1 MADGKDESG
10 YVLLYALGAIVL
22 ISILIGGI
30 FLVARTIF
38 FQVDKVDQF
47 KRVKEVEEYA
57 LQDGTTQIQKEIELY
72 LAGLET
78 IDFGN
83 DVSIISRDIDT
94 LFASFERYESGI
106 GSNKQFSYKTTI
118 NKISKEK
125 ITPYVLTTLNGSYG
139 WEKDT
144 SMMNSTKATNAEL
157 TFEIKTEV
165 SEQQK
170 GGDSKT
176 SIAKASY
183 VYEIQWNDIDIA
195 DELNEL
201 DVWRNVVYSY
211 YLPNS
216 AGYLSAD
223 EWMRK
228 MNILYRFN
236 NTQSVFNFTD
246 YDNTTSYVEGY
257 SNGHIIDITDGKVL
271 NFTSTGKAIRST
283 LTFEGSLLF
292 ENGIALEG
300 STSSSKLVV
309 NNLFSLRRNNASSK
323 NSIQT
328 LDIVANNGTYID
340 FAGQE
345 GYLAIDEQDASFS
358 TSGLLINH
366 TPTVGSIENGGVV
379 FGSGQ
384 LAVQTQP
391 DTHNFSFANY
401 SSSASS
407 KSPKDSYWN
416 EFVKGSAVIASSNFY
431 AGPLNISTDIQSTE
445 DDFRQINIDGN
456 FLLTNAMLDSEKGE
470 EGFSYFQDSAINT
483 PNSPSTLSLDGRN
496 TRFQVAGKSFI
507 DAPKTERRKSLTET
521 TENVTKFYGDKKD
534 WNSITLKNGA
544 VMDLGYVGI
553 EPFTLSISEDS
564 IFLAKVLPELAF
576 FDTSFLANSVSE
588 GTLKGKVILQTFN
601 QKDADDL
608 KAELESQKIPVSVVT
623 ENEKAENAE
632 VTIVKP
638 SNSAG
643 SGTSQIISR
652 TFNYLNEINY

>member
-139 WEKDT
+139 WEKDS

-470 EGFSYFQDSAINT
+470 EGFSYFQDSAINI

-564 IFLAKVLPELAF
+564 IFSAKVLPELAF

>member
-1 MADGKDESG
+1 
-10 YVLLYALGAIVL
+10 
-22 ISILIGGI
+22 
-30 FLVARTIF
+30 
-38 FQVDKVDQF
+38 
-47 KRVKEVEEYA
+47 
-57 LQDGTTQIQKEIELY
+57 
-72 LAGLET
+72 
-78 IDFGN
+78 
-83 DVSIISRDIDT
+83 
-94 LFASFERYESGI
+94 
-106 GSNKQFSYKTTI
+106 
-118 NKISKEK
+118 
-125 ITPYVLTTLNGSYG
+125 
-139 WEKDT
+139 
-144 SMMNSTKATNAEL
+144 MMNSTKATNAEL

-470 EGFSYFQDSAINT
+470 EGFSYFQDSAINI

-643 SGTSQIISR
+643 SDTSQIISR

>member
-139 WEKDT
+139 WEKDS

-366 TPTVGSIENGGVV
+366 TPTVGAIENGGVV

-470 EGFSYFQDSAINT
+470 EGFSYFQDSAINI

-564 IFLAKVLPELAF
+564 IFSVKVLPELAF

>member
-564 IFLAKVLPELAF
+564 IFSAKVLPELAF

-623 ENEKAENAE
+623 ENENAENAE

>member
-1 MADGKDESG
+1 MVDGKNESG

-30 FLVARTIF
+30 FLVARTVF

-47 KRVKEVEEYA
+47 KRVKEMEEYA
-57 LQDGTTQIQKEIELY
+57 LQNGTSQIQKDIELY
-72 LAGLET
+72 IADLET

-83 DVSIISRDIDT
+83 DVSIISRDMDT
-94 LFASFERYESGI
+94 LFASFECSEFEI
-106 GSNKQFSYKTTI
+106 GSNKQFSYITKI

-125 ITPYVLTTLNGSYG
+125 TTPYVLTTLNGSYG

-144 SMMNSTKATNAEL
+144 SVMNSSRATNTKL
-157 TFEIKTEV
+157 TFEIESEIT
-165 SEQQK
+165 EQQK
-170 GGDSKT
+170 DGTLKT

-201 DVWRNVVYSY
+201 DIWRNVVYSY

-228 MNILYRFN
+228 MDALYRFN
-236 NTQSVFNFTD
+236 SIQTVFNYTD
-246 YDNTTSYVEGY
+246 YDNTKPLVDGY
-257 SNGHIIDITDGKVL
+257 SNGHLVDITDGKGL
-271 NFTSTGKAIRST
+271 NFTSTGKAIRSP

-292 ENGIALEG
+292 EKSIELEG
-300 STSSSKLVV
+300 GTSSSKLVI
-309 NNLFSLRRNNASSK
+309 NNLFSLRNSDLGK
-323 NSIQT
+323 NSIQN
-328 LDIVANNGTYID
+328 LEIIANNGTYID
-340 FAGQE
+340 FTGQG
-345 GYLAIDEQDASFS
+345 GYLAINEQDASFS

-366 TPTVGSIENGGVV
+366 TPTGGAVESGGVV
-379 FGSGQ
+379 FGSGE
-384 LAVQTQP
+384 LVVQTQP
-391 DTHNFSFANY
+391 GTHDFSFANY
-401 SSSASS
+401 SSSAAS

-431 AGPLNISTDIQSTE
+431 AGPLNVSTDIQSTE

-456 FLLTNAMLDSEKGE
+456 FLLTNAMLDSNTGE
-470 EGFSYFQDSAINT
+470 EGFSYFQDSSVNT
-483 PNSPSTLSLDGRN
+483 SNSPSTLTLDGKN
-496 TRFQVAGKSFI
+496 TSFQVVGKSFI
-507 DAPKTERRKSLTET
+507 DAPKTERRKSLTEGAS
-521 TENVTKFYGDKKD
+521 EEINKFYGDKKD
-534 WNSITLKNGA
+534 WNSITLKNEA

-553 EPFTLSISEDS
+553 EPFNLSISAGS
-564 IFLAKVLPELAF
+564 VFSAKVLPELSY
-576 FDTSFLANSVSE
+576 FDTSFLANGVSE

-608 KAELESQKIPVSVVT
+608 KAKLESQKIPVSVVT
-623 ENEKAENAE
+623 ENENAKNAE

-638 SNSAG
+638 SNPAG
-643 SGTSQIISR
+643 VNTSQIISR
-652 TFNYLNEINY
+652 TFSYLNEVDY

>member
-366 TPTVGSIENGGVV
+366 TPTVGAIENGGVV

-470 EGFSYFQDSAINT
+470 EGFSYFQDSAINI

-564 IFLAKVLPELAF
+564 IFSAKVLPELAF

>member
-366 TPTVGSIENGGVV
+366 TPTVGAIENGGVV

-564 IFLAKVLPELAF
+564 IFSAKVLPELAF

-643 SGTSQIISR
+643 SDTSQIISR

>member
-470 EGFSYFQDSAINT
+470 EGFSYFQDSAINI

>member
-470 EGFSYFQDSAINT
+470 EGFSYFQDSAINI

-564 IFLAKVLPELAF
+564 IFSAKVLPELAF

>member
-366 TPTVGSIENGGVV
+366 TPTVGAIENGGVV

-470 EGFSYFQDSAINT
+470 EGFSYFQDSAINI